1 MAAHAESDDDIE
13 RTTERQ
19 QPEPPA
25 RPRRSSAEVRAS
37 VVGVLAGVVRWVGLA
52 FAVILVVHV
61 LLVVGHANPDNG
73 ITTFFAN
80 AAEPLAL
87 AFKNLFTPE
96 NPELR
101 VLVNY
106 GLAALFWLIV
116 SSVLSKLIRRLG

>member
-1 MAAHAESDDDIE
+1 MAAHADSDDGVD
-13 RTTERQ
+13 RATERQ
-19 QPEPPA
+19 SPEP

-37 VVGVLAGVVRWVGLA
+37 VVGVLAGVVRWAGLA

-61 LLVVGHANPDNG
+61 LLTVGHANPDNG

-80 AAEPLAL
+80 TAEPLAL

-96 NPELR
+96 NPELQ

-116 SSVLSKLIRRLG
+116 SSVLSRLIRRLG